1 MDNTLSD
8 IQREEL
14 DKIEN
19 RIAMIDDKAQDQL
32 YIILRRLAST
42 FSNNYD
48 LGLAIRILT
57 KSID

>member
-14 DKIEN
+14 DRIEN

-42 FSNNYD
+42 FPNNYD
-48 LGLAIRILT
+48 LGLAIRSLT